1 MGKQAGSGAEVDG
14 NKTGD
19 RTRKEGII
27 LGEMEKRERER
38 ERESGADNCVERT
51 RWMMAER
58 TGRIWKAIDML
69 MRRPLC
75 SPILHYILGYAEQ
88 ISRPVIHSIPDST
101 SRKETPRKGPKS
113 SQVPT

>member
-14 NKTGD
+14 NKTGERE
-19 RTRKEGII
+19 RTRKEGI
-27 LGEMEKRERER
+27 GSSSGRKRE
-38 ERESGADNCVERT
+38 ADNCVERT

-88 ISRPVIHSIPDST
+88 ISRQVIHSIPDST